1 MVPWFT
7 KLPRASTVD
16 ALTPPGAVMLV
27 TRLALSMEGVPKA
40 TRLSPAN
47 EIRPPAN
54 AELIDPRTLDE
65 IKQLYRTLIDRENRH
80 DIAAVGKLVWS
91 SPDALFVAKTATPA
105 EGNWAGFWG
114 TEVVLQHLEDLYKA
128 GPFHIEPDYDKEKV
142 VALSRDVAQ
151 TYVPVS
157 ITVAYA
163 GQVPVPKPFLMILE
177 WVRTAQGWR
186 MATDI
191 ALPIPPASHPRT

>member
-1 MVPWFT
+1 MRKRHFSFAA
-7 KLPRASTVD
+7 ASLAAMSLAG
-16 ALTPPGAVMLV
+16 ALAFGITAAAPQTESEPSA
-27 TRLALSMEGVPKA
+27 S
-40 TRLSPAN
+40 
-47 EIRPPAN
+47 
-54 AELIDPRTLDE
+54 AELLDPSAIGE
-65 IKQLYRTLIDRENRH
+65 IKQLYRTLIDSENRH
-80 DIAAVGKLVWS
+80 DIAAVSKLVWS

-114 TEVVLQHLEDLYKA
+114 TEVVLRHLEDLYKA
-128 GPFHIEPDYDKEKV
+128 GPFQIDPDYEKEKV

-163 GQVPVPKPFLMILE
+163 GQAPVPKPFLMILE

-191 ALPIPPASHPRT
+191 ALPIPPAPRP